1 MAWKFR
7 KRIKIAPGVTI
18 NLSRSGVS
26 STIGTKGASV
36 NIGKNGTYLNT
47 GIPGTGIYDRQ
58 KMGGGTN
65 RRSSAM
71 STQRNLGDGNTSGY
85 DNSGCIWFFCIAVVT
100 MFVIYGVTG
109 KFDLPMYLLG
119 LVITFVL
126 WIIVIA
132 LMPSTWKKERNNILT
147 AESEEIASADEIV
160 TESTTSAT
168 EPVLRKSNML
178 FLSWKK
184 ENFDLMQ
191 SETKNLYE
199 FLKAATT
206 SIKVRNELDR
216 MMALTNNDGSPWPLN
231 TKIALAMMLDA
242 YRCYM
247 DLGYKMNAGDDE
259 ELGLLL
265 LANNVASSGFTLDYF
280 QLINYRDNV
289 APTTRTMFDTVKM
302 VHENCHIPAGQ
313 YFFQHIF
320 ENVDKELMSQ
330 YMVHL
335 YRYASAI
342 AKADDT
348 IDARESEILANLMK
362 AKDLTTDG
370 KPLETVVE
378 CRRIKRTRK
387 DIAGFDPYIKEAA
400 KLIVEEQVGS
410 TSMIQRKF
418 SIGYNRAGMIMEQL
432 EQLGI
437 VREIH
442 GSKPREVLVSTT
454 EELEEIFSER
464 IGEQST
470 TEGSTTDVEIIME
483 SQNELQSLIGLSSV
497 KAEVE
502 RLTNF
507 IKIMKVREKQ
517 GLPVSEISYHCV
529 FTGNPGTGKTT
540 VARILANI
548 YSELGVIKK
557 GHLVETDRSG
567 LVAEYVGQTAVKTNK
582 IIDSALDGVLFID
595 EAYSLVSG
603 GNNDY
608 GIEAISTLL
617 KRMEDDR
624 KRLVVILAGYGN
636 EMQTF
641 IDSNPGLQSRFNR
654 YIDFPDYNADE
665 LLDIYKR
672 YLKKHKYTISAEAE
686 AFISEYLANAVAN
699 KDKNFGN
706 ARFVRNLFEKT
717 LENQAMRLAS
727 IGHLTSE
734 MLCEISIED
743 VNSLEN

>member
-1 MAWKFR
+1 MAWKYR

-18 NLSRSGVS
+18 NVSRSGVS
-26 STIGTKGASV
+26 TTIGPKGASV

-47 GIPGTGIYDRQ
+47 GIPGTGIYDR
-58 KMGGGTN
+58 KRIGGGTN
-65 RRSSAM
+65 RRSSVM
-71 STQRNLGDGNTSGY
+71 SIQGTPSGGNTSGY
-85 DNSGCIWFFCIAVVT
+85 DNSGCFWFIGIAVVT

-109 KFDLPMYLLG
+109 RFDLPMYLLG

-132 LMPSTWKKERNNILT
+132 LMPSKDRGNDSV
-147 AESEEIASADEIV
+147 AESEDNPIVEDAV
-160 TESTTSAT
+160 TEIESVTT
-168 EPVLRKSNML
+168 EPVQRKSNML

-199 FLKAATT
+199 FLKSATR
-206 SIKVRNELDR
+206 SIKVRKELDR

-231 TKIALAMMLDA
+231 NKITLTMMLDA
-242 YRCYM
+242 YRCCT

-265 LANNVASSGFTLDYF
+265 FANNVASPGFTLDYF

-289 APTTRTMFDTVKM
+289 APTTRDMFDTVKM
-302 VHENCHIPAGQ
+302 VYDNCPIPAGQ
-313 YFFQHIF
+313 YFFQHVF
-320 ENVDKELMSQ
+320 ENVDKERMSQ

-370 KPLETVVE
+370 KPLETQVE
-378 CRRIKRTRK
+378 SRRSRK
-387 DIAGFDPYIKEAA
+387 TTKDTSGLDPYIKETARF
-400 KLIVEEQVGS
+400 IVEEQVGS
-410 TSMIQRKF
+410 VSMIQRKF
-418 SIGYNRAGMIMEQL
+418 SIGYNRAGMIMDQL
-432 EQLGI
+432 EQLG
-437 VREIH
+437 VVGEAL
-442 GSKPREVLVSTT
+442 GSKPREVLVANT
-454 EELEEIFSER
+454 EELDEIFSEKADVKSNA
-464 IGEQST
+464 GDSV
-470 TEGSTTDVEIIME
+470 TEEEVIMD
-483 SQNELQSLIGLSSV
+483 SQNELHSLIGLSSV

-548 YSELGVIKK
+548 YSELCVIKK

-595 EAYSLVSG
+595 EAYSLVNG

-608 GIEAISTLL
+608 GTEAISTLL

-641 IDSNPGLQSRFNR
+641 INSNPGLQSRFNR

-665 LLDIYKR
+665 LLEIYKR
-672 YLKKHKYTISAEAE
+672 NLNKHKYTLSVEAE
-686 AFISEYLANAVAN
+686 AFISVYLANAVAS

-743 VNSLEN
+743 VKTLAH

>member
-1 MAWKFR
+1 MAWKYR

-18 NLSRSGVS
+18 NVSRKGVS
-26 STIGTKGASV
+26 TTIGPKGASV
-36 NIGKNGTYLNT
+36 NIGENGTYLNT

-58 KMGGGTN
+58 RIGGGTN
-65 RRSSAM
+65 RRSSLM
-71 STQRNLGDGNTSGY
+71 STQGTSGGGNTSGY
-85 DNSGCIWFFCIAVVT
+85 NYSGCFWFIGIAMVI

-109 KFDLPMYLLG
+109 KFDLPLCLLG

-126 WIIVIA
+126 WIIVVA
-132 LMPSTWKKERNNILT
+132 LMPSKEKSNISNAKSDENQVSEDT
-147 AESEEIASADEIV
+147 VAES
-160 TESTTSAT
+160 STT
-168 EPVLRKSNML
+168 EPIQRKSNML

-199 FLKAATT
+199 FLKSATR
-206 SIKVRNELDR
+206 SIKVRKELDR

-231 TKIALAMMLDA
+231 NKISLAIMLDA
-242 YRCYM
+242 YRCYT

-265 LANNVASSGFTLDYF
+265 LANNVTSPGFTLDYF
-280 QLINYRDNV
+280 LLINYRDNV
-289 APTTRTMFDTVKM
+289 APTTRDMFDTVKL
-302 VHENCHIPAGQ
+302 VHENCPIPAGQ
-313 YFFQHIF
+313 YFFQHVF
-320 ENVDKELMSQ
+320 ENVDKERMSQ

-370 KPLETVVE
+370 KPLETLVE
-378 CRRIKRTRK
+378 SKRSRK
-387 DIAGFDPYIKEAA
+387 TTKDTSHLDPYIKEVARFV
-400 KLIVEEQVGS
+400 VEEQVGS
-410 TSMIQRKF
+410 VSMIQRKF
-418 SIGYNRAGMIMEQL
+418 SIGYNRAGLIMDQL
-432 EQLGI
+432 EKLG
-437 VREIH
+437 VVGEAL
-442 GSKPREVLVSTT
+442 GSRPRVVQVATI
-454 EELEEIFSER
+454 EELEEILNER
-464 IGEQST
+464 AE
-470 TEGSTTDVEIIME
+470 TERNTEDNSAEREIIMD
-483 SQNELQSLIGLSSV
+483 SQNELHSLIGLSSV
-497 KAEVE
+497 KEEVE

-595 EAYSLVSG
+595 EAYSLVNG

-608 GIEAISTLL
+608 GTEAISTLL

-641 IDSNPGLQSRFNR
+641 INSNPGLQSRFNR
-654 YIDFPDYNADE
+654 YIDFPDYNTGE
-665 LLDIYKR
+665 LLEIYKR
-672 YLKKHKYTISAEAE
+672 NLNKHKYTLSVEAE
-686 AFISEYLANAVAN
+686 AFVSAYLSNAVAN

-706 ARFVRNLFEKT
+706 ARFVRNFFEKT

-743 VNSLEN
+743 VKNL

>member
-1 MAWKFR
+1 MAWKYR

-18 NLSRSGVS
+18 NVS
-26 STIGTKGASV
+26 QNGISTTIGPKGASV
-36 NIGKNGTYLNT
+36 SIGKNGTYLNT
-47 GIPGTGIYDRQ
+47 GIPGSGIYDRQ
-58 KMGGGTN
+58 KIGGGTS
-65 RRSSAM
+65 RHSSAM
-71 STQRNLGDGNTSGY
+71 STQSTSGGSNTSTRF
-85 DNSGCIWFFCIAVVT
+85 DNSGCFWFIGIAIVT
-100 MFVIYGVTG
+100 MFLIYGVTG
-109 KFDLPMYLLG
+109 KFELPMYLLG
-119 LVITFVL
+119 LFISFAL
-126 WIIVIA
+126 WIIVVA
-132 LMPSTWKKERNNILT
+132 ILPQKDKSNAKV
-147 AESEEIASADEIV
+147 AENEENAPAEDVAIE
-160 TESTTSAT
+160 TSASET
-168 EPVLRKSNML
+168 EPVQRKSNML

-199 FLKAATT
+199 FMKAATR
-206 SIKVRNELDR
+206 SIKVRKELDR

-231 TKIALAMMLDA
+231 NKITLTMMLDA
-242 YRCYM
+242 YRCYT

-265 LANNVASSGFTLDYF
+265 FANNVASPGFTLDYF

-289 APTTRTMFDTVKM
+289 APTTRDMFDTVKL
-302 VHENCHIPAGQ
+302 VHENCPIPAGQ
-313 YFFQHIF
+313 YFFQHVF
-320 ENVDKELMSQ
+320 ENVDKERMSQ

-370 KPLETVVE
+370 KPLKTKVE
-378 CRRIKRTRK
+378 SKRTRRTPK
-387 DIAGFDPYIKEAA
+387 DTSEFDPYIKEIARF
-400 KLIVEEQVGS
+400 IMEEQIGS

-418 SIGYNRAGMIMEQL
+418 GIGFNRAGMIMDQL
-432 EQLGI
+432 EQLG
-437 VREIH
+437 VVGEAL
-442 GSKPREVLVSTT
+442 GSKPREVLIANT
-454 EELEEIFSER
+454 EELDEIFSEKADVK
-464 IGEQST
+464 SN
-470 TEGSTTDVEIIME
+470 TEESATEDEIIMD
-483 SQNELQSLIGLSSV
+483 SQDKLQSLIGLSSV

-582 IIDSALDGVLFID
+582 IIDSAIDGVLFID
-595 EAYSLVSG
+595 EAYSLVNG

-608 GIEAISTLL
+608 GTEAISTLL

-624 KRLVVILAGYGN
+624 KRLVVILAGYGS

-641 IDSNPGLQSRFNR
+641 INSNPGLQSRFNR
-654 YIDFPDYNADE
+654 YIDFPDYNTDE
-665 LLDIYKR
+665 LLEIYKR
-672 YLKKHKYTISAEAE
+672 NLKKHKYTLSAEAE
-686 AFISEYLANAVAN
+686 AFISAYLANAVAN
-699 KDKNFGN
+699 KDNNFGN

-743 VNSLEN
+743 VKSLAQ

>member
-1 MAWKFR
+1 
-7 KRIKIAPGVTI
+7 
-18 NLSRSGVS
+18 
-26 STIGTKGASV
+26 
-36 NIGKNGTYLNT
+36 
-47 GIPGTGIYDRQ
+47 
-58 KMGGGTN
+58 
-65 RRSSAM
+65 
-71 STQRNLGDGNTSGY
+71 
-85 DNSGCIWFFCIAVVT
+85 

-119 LVITFVL
+119 LLITFVL
-126 WIIVIA
+126 WIIVVA
-132 LMPSTWKKERNNILT
+132 LMPSKEKSNISNV
-147 AESEEIASADEIV
+147 ESDKNQVSMDTV
-160 TESTTSAT
+160 TESSTT
-168 EPVLRKSNML
+168 EPIQRKSNML

-191 SETKNLYE
+191 SETKSLYE
-199 FLKAATT
+199 FLKAATR
-206 SIKVRNELDR
+206 SIKVRKELDR

-231 TKIALAMMLDA
+231 NKITLTMMLDA
-242 YRCYM
+242 YRCYT

-265 LANNVASSGFTLDYF
+265 LANNVASPGFTLDYF

-289 APTTRTMFDTVKM
+289 APTTRDMFDTVKM
-302 VHENCHIPAGQ
+302 VHDNCPIPAGQ
-313 YFFQHIF
+313 YFFQHVF
-320 ENVDKELMSQ
+320 ENVDKERMSQ

-370 KPLETVVE
+370 KPLETQVE
-378 CRRIKRTRK
+378 SRRSRK
-387 DIAGFDPYIKEAA
+387 TTKDTSGLDPYIKEAA
-400 KLIVEEQVGS
+400 RFIVEEQVGS
-410 TSMIQRKF
+410 VSMIQRKF
-418 SIGYNRAGMIMEQL
+418 SIGYNRAGMIMDQL
-432 EQLGI
+432 EQLG
-437 VREIH
+437 VVGEPL
-442 GSKPREVLVSTT
+442 GSKPREVLVANT
-454 EELEEIFSER
+454 EELDEIFSEKADVKSNA
-464 IGEQST
+464 GDSV
-470 TEGSTTDVEIIME
+470 TEEEVIMD
-483 SQNELQSLIGLSSV
+483 SQNELHSLIGLSSV

-595 EAYSLVSG
+595 EAYSLVNG

-608 GIEAISTLL
+608 GTEAISTLL

-654 YIDFPDYNADE
+654 YIDFSDYDADE
-665 LLDIYKR
+665 LLEIYKR
-672 YLKKHKYTISAEAE
+672 NLKKHKYTLSAEAE
-686 AFISEYLANAVAN
+686 AFISAYLANAVAN

-743 VNSLEN
+743 VKLLA

>member
-1 MAWKFR
+1 MAWKYR
-7 KRIKIAPGVTI
+7 KRIKVAPGVTI
-18 NLSRSGVS
+18 NVSRSGVS
-26 STIGTKGASV
+26 TTIGTKGASV
-36 NIGKNGTYLNT
+36 NIGKKGTYLNT

-58 KMGGGTN
+58 RIGGDAS
-65 RRSSAM
+65 RRSSVM
-71 STQRNLGDGNTSGY
+71 STQSTSGEGNTSGY
-85 DNSGCIWFFCIAVVT
+85 DNSGCFWFIGIAVVT
-100 MFVIYGVTG
+100 MLVIYAVTG
-109 KFDLPMYLLG
+109 IFDPPMFLLG
-119 LVITFVL
+119 LFITFVL
-126 WIIVIA
+126 WIIVVAI
-132 LMPSTWKKERNNILT
+132 LPKKNNTT
-147 AESEEIASADEIV
+147 AIGSEENTSLEKIT
-160 TESTTSAT
+160 TETPTAAN
-168 EPVLRKSNML
+168 EPAQRKSNML

-199 FLKAATT
+199 FLKSATR
-206 SIKVRNELDR
+206 SIKVRKELDR

-231 TKIALAMMLDA
+231 NKITLTMMLDA
-242 YRCYM
+242 YRCYT

-265 LANNVASSGFTLDYF
+265 LANNIASPGFTLEYA

-289 APTTRTMFDTVKM
+289 APTTRGMFDTVKM
-302 VHENCHIPAGQ
+302 VHENCPIPAGQ
-313 YFFQHIF
+313 YFFQHVF
-320 ENVDKELMSQ
+320 ENVDKERMSQ

-348 IDARESEILANLMK
+348 IDARESEILANLMR

-370 KPLETVVE
+370 KPLETQVE
-378 CRRIKRTRK
+378 SRRSSCILK
-387 DIAGFDPYIKEAA
+387 DLSGYDPIIKEAA
-400 KLIVEEQVGS
+400 KFLVEEQTCS
-410 TSMIQRKF
+410 TSMIQRKLG
-418 SIGYNRAGMIMEQL
+418 IGYNRAGKIMDQL

-437 VREIH
+437 VSEVF
-442 GSKPREVLVSTT
+442 GSKPREVLITT
-454 EELEEIFSER
+454 VEGLDEIFNEK
-464 IGEQST
+464 
-470 TEGSTTDVEIIME
+470 TDSIPNTGNYTVEDEIIMD

-595 EAYSLVSG
+595 EAYSLVKG

-608 GIEAISTLL
+608 GAEAISTLL
-617 KRMEDDR
+617 KRIEDDR
-624 KRLVVILAGYGN
+624 KRLVVILAGYSN

-654 YIDFPDYNADE
+654 YIDFPDYNTEE
-665 LLDIYKR
+665 LLEIYKR
-672 YLKKHKYTISAEAE
+672 NLKKHKYTLSTEAE
-686 AFISEYLANAVAN
+686 AIISTYLTNAVAN
-699 KDKNFGN
+699 KDTNFGN
-706 ARFVRNLFEKT
+706 ARFVRNLFERT
-717 LENQAMRLAS
+717 LENQAMRLAT
-727 IGHLTSE
+727 IGHLTSQ
-734 MLCEISIED
+734 MLCEISIDD
-743 VNSLEN
+743 VKSLAQ

>member
-1 MAWKFR
+1 MAWKYR

-18 NLSRSGVS
+18 NFSRSGVS
-26 STIGTKGASV
+26 TTIGPKGASV

-58 KMGGGTN
+58 RIGGGTN
-65 RRSSAM
+65 RRSSVT
-71 STQRNLGDGNTSGY
+71 SSQGTSGGGNTSGC
-85 DNSGCIWFFCIAVVT
+85 NIFGFFLFIGIAMFI
-100 MFVIYGVTG
+100 MFVIFVVTG
-109 KFDLPMYLLG
+109 KFDLSFCLLG

-126 WIIVIA
+126 WVFVIA
-132 LMPSTWKKERNNILT
+132 FMQSKENSNVSN
-147 AESEEIASADEIV
+147 AESDENQISEDTV
-160 TESTTSAT
+160 SESDTT
-168 EPVLRKSNML
+168 EPDQLQSNIL

-184 ENFDLMQ
+184 DNFDLMQ

-199 FLKAATT
+199 FLKSATR
-206 SIKVRNELDR
+206 SIKVRKELDR
-216 MMALTNNDGSPWPLN
+216 MMALTNNDDSPWPLN
-231 TKIALAMMLDA
+231 KKITLTMMLDA
-242 YRCYM
+242 YRCFT

-265 LANNVASSGFTLDYF
+265 FANNVASPGFTLDYY
-280 QLINYRDNV
+280 QLIHYRDNV
-289 APTTRTMFDTVKM
+289 APTIRDMFNTVKM
-302 VHENCHIPAGQ
+302 VYENCPIPAGQ

-320 ENVDKELMSQ
+320 EKVDKERMSQ

-370 KPLETVVE
+370 KSLETRVE
-378 CRRIKRTRK
+378 SRK
-387 DIAGFDPYIKEAA
+387 SRKTTKDTTSLDPYTKEAA
-400 KLIVEEQVGS
+400 RFIVEEQVGS
-410 TSMIQRKF
+410 VSMIQKKF
-418 SIGYNRAGMIMEQL
+418 CIGYNRASLIMDQL
-432 EQLGI
+432 EQLG
-437 VREIH
+437 VVGEAL
-442 GSKPREVLVSTT
+442 GSKPREVLVANS
-454 EELEEIFSER
+454 EEIDEIFSENVVVKSNT
-464 IGEQST
+464 GDSA
-470 TEGSTTDVEIIME
+470 TEDEIIMD
-483 SQNELQSLIGLSSV
+483 SQNELNCLIGLSSV
-497 KAEVE
+497 KTEVE

-507 IKIMKVREKQ
+507 IKIKKLREKQ

-540 VARILANI
+540 VARIIANI

-595 EAYSLVSG
+595 EAYSLVNG

-608 GIEAISTLL
+608 GSEAISTLL

-636 EMQTF
+636 EMLTF
-641 IDSNPGLQSRFNR
+641 INSNPGLQSRFNR

-665 LLDIYKR
+665 LFEIFKCN
-672 YLKKHKYTISAEAE
+672 LKKHKYTLSVEAE
-686 AFISEYLANAVAN
+686 AFISAYLSNAVAN

-743 VNSLEN
+743 VKSLA

>member
-7 KRIKIAPGVTI
+7 KRIKIAPGITI
-18 NLSRSGVS
+18 NVSRSGVS
-26 STIGTKGASV
+26 TTIGSKGASV

-58 KMGGGTN
+58 KIDGGTS
-65 RRSSAM
+65 RQSSAV
-71 STQRNLGDGNTSGY
+71 STQRRSEDVNTFGFSNY
-85 DNSGCIWFFCIAVVT
+85 GCFLLPLFAVIT
-100 MFVIYGVTG
+100 MLAVYGFAG
-109 KFDLPMYLLG
+109 SFDMPIFLLG
-119 LVITFVL
+119 LFISLVL
-126 WIIVIA
+126 WIIVI
-132 LMPSTWKKERNNILT
+132 TILT
-147 AESEEIASADEIV
+147 QKNNRNVAAAKNDENVPTEDIATETLASEAESV
-160 TESTTSAT
+160 Q
-168 EPVLRKSNML
+168 RKSNML

-199 FLKAATT
+199 FLKSATR

-231 TKIALAMMLDA
+231 NKISLTMMLDA
-242 YRCYM
+242 YRCYT
-247 DLGYKMNAGDDE
+247 DLGYKMDAGDEE

-265 LANNVASSGFTLDYF
+265 LANNVATPDFTLDF
-280 QLINYRDNV
+280 SQLIHYGEKV
-289 APTTRTMFDTVKM
+289 APSTRNMFDTVKM
-302 VHENCHIPAGQ
+302 VNEHCPVPTGQ
-313 YFFQHIF
+313 YFFQHVF
-320 ENVDKELMSQ
+320 ENVDKERMSQ

-370 KPLETVVE
+370 QPLESKVE
-378 CRRIKRTRK
+378 SRRPRIARK
-387 DIAGFDPYIKEAA
+387 DISELDPYIKGAA
-400 KLIVEEQVGS
+400 KLIVGEQVGS

-418 SIGYNRAGMIMEQL
+418 GIGYNRAAIIMDQL

-437 VREIH
+437 VGEAR
-442 GSKPREVLVSTT
+442 GSKQREVLVATA
-454 EELEEIFSER
+454 EELEEVFSKKADVVQPKSED
-464 IGEQST
+464 SA
-470 TEGSTTDVEIIME
+470 TEDDIIMD
-483 SQNELQSLIGLSSV
+483 SQNKLQSLIGLSSV

-595 EAYSLVSG
+595 EAYSLVNG

-608 GIEAISTLL
+608 GTEAISTLL

-624 KRLVVILAGYGN
+624 NRLIVILAGYGD

-641 IDSNPGLQSRFNR
+641 INSNPGLQSRFNR

-665 LLDIYKR
+665 LLEIYKR
-672 YLKKHKYTISAEAE
+672 NLKKHKYTLSVEAE
-686 AFISEYLANAVAN
+686 TFITAYLHNAVTN

-727 IGHLTSE
+727 IVHLTSE
-734 MLCEISIED
+734 MLCEICIED
-743 VNSLEN
+743 VKSLVH